1 MHKGSDTQIE
11 NWESAAETMN
21 HGSVVVAPKP
31 TTPLSRRPFAGNSW
45 FVLFALLILLGSAS
59 FVTFQE
65 RIFAQSEHIVL
76 TLQGST
82 SLGDELMPKLAAA
95 FLRDELGA
103 VQTGSRVAGK
113 DVKGHS
119 YLHVW
124 GKVPGRSGLQ
134 VIEIYASGSSVAFEC
149 LAAEGSTHS
158 CDIGMASRPI
168 TDSDKEEFPALR
180 RLGDHS
186 TEHVVALDGIAIIV
200 NPQNPVSE
208 LSVPQLQAIYSGQI
222 TSWKAVGGPDVPI
235 EVYGRDRDSGTFDTF
250 TEKVFGKEVA
260 TPSQS
265 EALPLARQI
274 ADSGLMVDAVMHSPN
289 AIGYVSSPMIRS
301 AKALAI
307 SDGTGPAFRPT
318 HLSIVTEDYPI
329 CRRLLLYDWEAP
341 GSLMDAFVRYVVY
354 KPGQTLVEQTP
365 FVDLTPKIFPVVPP
379 QNAPRAYK
387 EIASKYSRIG
397 LSFHFSS
404 REDQP
409 ASESSDQF
417 DNLARVNVL
426 RLRTY
431 LAQRGRTGDDIV
443 LLGFS
448 DKHEEGIGSQNP
460 ARMEAEGLATSLRA
474 IGVVV
479 PDQNIRD
486 FGAQLQV
493 ASNDSPE
500 GRRKNRRVEA
510 WIRNGL
516 Q

>member
-1 MHKGSDTQIE
+1 ME
-11 NWESAAETMN
+11 NWESAAATMN
-21 HGSVVVAPKP
+21 HSSVAVARKP
-31 TTPLSRRPFAGNSW
+31 ATSLSSRPFAASSW
-45 FVLFALLILLGSAS
+45 LGLFVLLILLGSAS
-59 FVTFQE
+59 FVIFQKH
-65 RIFAQSEHIVL
+65 ILAQSEHIVL
-76 TLQGST
+76 TVQGST
-82 SLGDELMPKLAAA
+82 SLGDELMPKLATA

-103 VQTGSRVAGK
+103 VRTGTRVAGK

-134 VIEIYASGSSVAFEC
+134 VIEIYASGSSAAFEC
-149 LAAEGSTHS
+149 LAAEGGTHS

-208 LSVPQLQAIYSGQI
+208 LSIPQLQAIYSGQI
-222 TSWKAVGGPDVPI
+222 TSWKAFGGPDVPI

-250 TEKVFGKEVA
+250 TEKVFGKESA
-260 TPSQS
+260 TPSPS
-265 EALPLARQI
+265 LALPVNRQI
-274 ADSGLMVDAVMHSPN
+274 ADSGLMVNAVMHSPN
-289 AIGYVSSPMIRS
+289 AIGYVSSPMIRG
-301 AKALAI
+301 AKTLAI

-318 HLSIVTEDYPI
+318 HLSIATEDYPI

-365 FVDLTPKIFPVVPP
+365 FVDLTPKIFPVVAP
-379 QNAPRAYK
+379 QNAPRAYS

-397 LSFHFSS
+397 LSFHFSGK
-404 REDQP
+404 EGQP

-431 LAQRGRTGDDIV
+431 LAQRGLTGDDIV

-448 DKHEEGIGSQNP
+448 DGHEAGIGSQNA

-474 IGVVV
+474 IGVIV
-479 PDQNIRD
+479 PHQNILD
-486 FGAQLQV
+486 FGAQLPV
-493 ASNDSPE
+493 ASNDLPE

-510 WIRNGL
+510 WVRNGF